1 MALLEEI
8 ESLLTGV
15 SNVTK
20 GNMPKTPDDAVSI
33 KHYGGPPQSLT
44 GTFVNEPYFQILVR
58 SAKYETGNTLCKT
71 INDLIHGQ
79 KTTNVLLIQRE
90 GYIVD
95 LGRDENNR
103 NKFSMNYRCY
113 YRE

>member
-1 MALLEEI
+1 MGLLEDI
-8 ESLLTGV
+8 KTLLTGI
-15 SNVTK
+15 SNVYP

-33 KHYGGPPQSLT
+33 KHYGGSPQLLT
-44 GTFVNEPYFQILVR
+44 GTFVNEPYFQVLVR
-58 SAKYETGNTLCKT
+58 SAKYETGNALCET

-79 KTTNVLLIQRE
+79 KTTAVLLIQRQ
-90 GYIVD
+90 GYIND

-103 NKFSMNYRCY
+103 NQFSMNYRCY